1 MVIGINTA
9 PISLYVMPNEVFVY
23 KLNIPRVLLP
33 VAVLIRLLLAYHSR
47 AWFIFSTYC
56 G

>member
-9 PISLYVMPNEVFVY
+9 PISSYVMPNKVFVY

-33 VAVLIRLLLAYHSR
+33 VAVLIRLLLAYHSG
-47 AWFIFSTYC
+47 AWLIFSTDY